1 MNDIN
6 TLAEDESFALVEPPP
21 DPLEEEIMLS
31 VLNAG
36 SLPRRRRV
44 LSCVTFKMPAHEHQ
58 RMVAL
63 HERWHLNYSDTL
75 RNVMR
80 KLVPVLA
87 SPSGEVLNVLVQ
99 LRAEAIAREE
109 ARKAAELKRAGGVAA
124 LIMDPTATS
133 TD

>member
-1 MNDIN
+1 MNDTN
-6 TLAEDESFALVEPPP
+6 TLAEDESFALVERPP

-31 VLNAG
+31 VLSDKG
-36 SLPRRRRV
+36 LPKRRRV
-44 LSCVTFKMPAHEHQ
+44 LSCVTFKMPAHEHL

-87 SPSGEVLNVLVQ
+87 SPSGEVLEVLVQ
-99 LRAEAIAREE
+99 LRAEAIIREE
-109 ARKAAELKRAGGVAA
+109 ARRAAERRRAVGVAC
-124 LIMDPTATS
+124 LVMSPTAAS
-133 TD
+133 SD